1 MKEQIREFLE
11 KNKKVSGLADDE
23 DLFKKGYVNSL
34 FALQLVMF
42 LESTFKIKIKNKD
55 IKEDNFRTINN
66 ICETVSRLKGE

>member
-1 MKEQIREFLE
+1 MKEQIRAFLE
-11 KNKKVSGLADDE
+11 ENKKVSGLSDDE

-55 IKEDNFRTINN
+55 IKEENFRTINN

>member
-11 KNKKVSGLADDE
+11 KNKKTSGLDDNE

-55 IKEDNFRTINN
+55 ITEDNFRTINN
-66 ICETVSRLKGE
+66 ICETVRRLKGE